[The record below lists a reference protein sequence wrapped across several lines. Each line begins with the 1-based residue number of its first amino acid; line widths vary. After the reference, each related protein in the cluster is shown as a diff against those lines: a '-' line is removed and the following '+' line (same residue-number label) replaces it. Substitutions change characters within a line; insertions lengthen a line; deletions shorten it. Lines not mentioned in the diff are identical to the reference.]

1 MEDYIFLIIA
11 VVISI
16 FAAIKK
22 NKKKE
27 IVVSTVIEKKEE
39 EPESNFMDRLF
50 DLDFPDD
57 EEKQIQPEI
66 VPVLKKEPLTAPA
79 PMQTHLNYQ
88 SPFKSYLPDQSGR
101 NIQSSLK
108 KEIVMK
114 NDDVTETDETSGYLE
129 DFSLRKAF
137 VYSEIMN
144 PKYLQETG
152 S

>member
-16 FAAIKK
+16 FAAINK

-27 IVVSTVIEKKEE
+27 PIVSAVSENEE
-39 EPESNFMDRLF
+39 EPENYLMDRF
-50 DLDFPDD
+50 FHVDFPED
-57 EEKQIQPEI
+57 EEEQI
-66 VPVLKKEPLTAPA
+66 PVRIKSAAKKETLNAPVQ
-79 PMQTHLNYQ
+79 MRTEVNYRM
-88 SPFKSYLPDQSGR
+88 PFKSTLPDRSGR
-101 NIQSSLK
+101 TFQSSLK
-108 KEIVMK
+108 KEAAP
-114 NDDVTETDETSGYLE
+114 DVDLKDETGESTGYLE

-137 VYSEIMN
+137 VYSEIMT

>member
-22 NKKKE
+22 NKKTE
-27 IVVSTVIEKKEE
+27 PIASAVSENEE
-39 EPESNFMDRLF
+39 EPENYFMDRLF
-50 DLDFPDD
+50 NVDFPED
-57 EEKQIQPEI
+57 EEEQI
-66 VPVLKKEPLTAPA
+66 PVKIRPVAKKETLIAPA
-79 PMQTHLNYQ
+79 PMRPELNYRM
-88 SPFKSYLPDQSGR
+88 PFKSTLPDRPGQG
-101 NIQSSLK
+101 IQSSLK
-108 KEIVMK
+108 KETLPDEEMEV
-114 NDDVTETDETSGYLE
+114 ETDDYAGYLE

-144 PKYLQETG
+144 PKYLQEAG

>member
-27 IVVSTVIEKKEE
+27 PIVSAVSENEE
-39 EPESNFMDRLF
+39 EPENYLMDRF
-50 DLDFPDD
+50 FHVDFPED
-57 EEKQIQPEI
+57 EEEQI
-66 VPVLKKEPLTAPA
+66 PVRIKSAAKKETLNAPVQ
-79 PMQTHLNYQ
+79 MRTEVNYRM
-88 SPFKSYLPDQSGR
+88 PFKSTLPDRPGQG
-101 NIQSSLK
+101 IQSSLK
-108 KEIVMK
+108 KETLPDEEM
-114 NDDVTETDETSGYLE
+114 DVETHDYAGYLE

-137 VYSEIMN
+137 VYSEIMT

>member
-22 NKKKE
+22 NKKTE
-27 IVVSTVIEKKEE
+27 PIASAISENEE
-39 EPESNFMDRLF
+39 EPENYFMDRLF
-50 DLDFPDD
+50 NVDFPED
-57 EEKQIQPEI
+57 EEEQI
-66 VPVLKKEPLTAPA
+66 PVRIKPVAKKETLIAPA
-79 PMQTHLNYQ
+79 PMRTEVYYRM
-88 SPFKSYLPDQSGR
+88 PFKSTLPDRSVR
-101 NIQSSLK
+101 TIQSSLK
-108 KEIVMK
+108 KE
-114 NDDVTETDETSGYLE
+114 TATDEETEVETGESAGYFE